1 MQLMAGVAGEL
12 SADLLSRIWT
22 YRYRVFVDTLK
33 WNLKTENGME
43 LDQFDGV
50 DTVYV
55 VSQDD
60 DGMLTGVARLLPTS
74 QPYLLRD
81 VFPQL
86 LNGLPPPCSADVW
99 ELSRFAAMDF
109 NNGAMTPQGQM
120 SSPIAIELLR
130 AAISCAAARNAKR
143 LITVSPIGV
152 ERLMRRAGFYSHR
165 AGPPMIVD
173 GHPLCAC
180 WIELSE
186 DAVDTSVATRAQWQ
200 TPIADVSALSIAG
213 LLTRDGRASR
223 LLG

>member
-1 MQLMAGVAGEL
+1 MQFVSGAAEEL
-12 SADLLSRIWT
+12 SADLFSKIST

-33 WNLKTENGME
+33 WKLQTENGME

-55 VSQDD
+55 VSRDEN
-60 DGMLTGVARLLPTS
+60 GSLTGVARLLPTNR
-74 QPYLLRD
+74 PYLLRD

-109 NNGAMTPQGQM
+109 NDRAVTPQGQM

-130 AAISCAAARNAKR
+130 AAISCAMARGARR

-152 ERLMRRAGFYSHR
+152 ERLMRRAGFHSHR
-165 AGPPMIVD
+165 AGPPMIID
-173 GHPLCAC
+173 GYPLCAC
-180 WIELSE
+180 WIELDE
-186 DAVDTSVATRAQWQ
+186 NAADGTVATRRHRHSVHAA
-200 TPIADVSALSIAG
+200 TSDKNSALGISAHG
-213 LLTRDGRASR
+213 TE
-223 LLG
+223 